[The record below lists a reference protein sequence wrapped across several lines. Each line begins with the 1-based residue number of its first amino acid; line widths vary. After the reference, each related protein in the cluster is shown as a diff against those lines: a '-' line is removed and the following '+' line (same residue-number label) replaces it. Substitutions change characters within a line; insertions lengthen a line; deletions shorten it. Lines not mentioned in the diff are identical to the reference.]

1 MKKIIYRFIISFIL
15 IVFTSIIYLSTI
27 GIETKKFNN
36 LIVSKLD
43 EVDPNFN
50 LKINKVSVR
59 LIPFSFAINL
69 KTLGTNLIYKDE
81 IIQLESIRSQISI
94 PSMIDK
100 QFALTELMIS
110 TKSIPI
116 INLISLI
123 RAVKNDPKLLIAEQL
138 IENGFIIAD
147 LKIEFDDLGNIKKKL

>member
-1 MKKIIYRFIISFIL
+1 MKKIIYRSIISSIL
-15 IVFTSIIYLSTI
+15 IVFFSIIYLSTI

-36 LIVSKLD
+36 LISSKLE
-43 EVDPNFN
+43 EVDSNLN
-50 LKINKVSVR
+50 LKINKVSVK
-59 LIPFSFAINL
+59 LIPLSFAINL

-81 IIQLESIRSQISI
+81 TIQLESIRSQISI
-94 PSMIDK
+94 LSLIDN

-116 INLISLI
+116 RNLISLI
-123 RAVKNDPKLLIAEQL
+123 RAIKNDPKLLIAEQF

-147 LKIEFDDLGNIKKKL
+147 LKLEFDDLGNIKKKL